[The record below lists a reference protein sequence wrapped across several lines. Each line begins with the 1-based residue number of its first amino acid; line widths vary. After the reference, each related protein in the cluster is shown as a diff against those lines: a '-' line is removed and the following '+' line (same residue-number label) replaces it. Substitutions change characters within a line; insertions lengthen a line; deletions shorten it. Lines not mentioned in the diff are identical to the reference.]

1 MNNTQTSNTMTYN
14 KHITST
20 EKKSVK
26 RIIEAGIFG
35 QACKIGRTQYLI
47 NKVDGGFEIKIGK
60 MGRGMG
66 FYGEPLRFEV
76 QTIFAKA

>member
-1 MNNTQTSNTMTYN
+1 MTYN

-35 QACKIGRTQYLI
+35 QVCKIGRTQYQV
-47 NKVDGGFEIKIGK
+47 NKVEGGFEIKIGK

-76 QTIFAKA
+76 TTIFAQA

>member
-1 MNNTQTSNTMTYN
+1 MTYD

-26 RIIEAGIFG
+26 RIIEAGLLG
-35 QACKIGRTQYLI
+35 QPCKIGRTQYQV